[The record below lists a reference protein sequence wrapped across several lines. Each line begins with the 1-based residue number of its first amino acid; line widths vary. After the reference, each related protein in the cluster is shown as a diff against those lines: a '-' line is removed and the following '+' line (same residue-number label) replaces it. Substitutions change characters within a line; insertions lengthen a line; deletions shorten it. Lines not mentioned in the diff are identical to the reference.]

1 MADVY
6 LSLGSNLGKRIENI
20 KKALFFLE
28 KEFGKLKVSEFY
40 ETEPVDY
47 KEQSGFINCCVF
59 FESEKTAFEI
69 FEASKKIQ
77 EKMGQGE
84 KKIRFGPRIIDIDI
98 IFYSDEIIDLPDLK
112 IPHERMHER
121 AFVLFSLMD
130 INENFVHPVF
140 KKSVKK
146 LSEEKKVLSQGIKK
160 YLKD

>member
-6 LSLGSNLGKRIENI
+6 LSLGSNIKKRTDNL

-28 KEFGKLKVSEFY
+28 NEFGRLKVSDFY

-47 KEQSGFINCCVF
+47 KKQSDFINCCVF
-59 FESEKTAFEI
+59 LKSDLSPYKIFEI
-69 FEASKKIQ
+69 TKNIEK
-77 EKMGQGE
+77 KMGQVE

-121 AFVLFSLMD
+121 AFVLFPLMD
-130 INENFVHPVF
+130 LNENFVHPVL

>member
-6 LSLGSNLGKRIENI
+6 LSLGSNIEKRTENLN
-20 KKALFFLE
+20 KALFFLE
-28 KEFGKLKVSEFY
+28 NEFGKLNVSYFY

-47 KEQSGFINCCVF
+47 EKQPNFINCCVF
-59 FESEKTAFEI
+59 FESEKTVFEI
-69 FEASKKIQ
+69 FETAKKIQ

-84 KKIRFGPRIIDIDI
+84 KKIRFGPRTIDIDI

-121 AFVLFSLMD
+121 AFVLFPLMD